1 MVGVVRA
8 RRVWWEWALIVLA
21 LLVAFWF
28 RTYRLAEVPPG
39 LHHDDIKNV
48 ILVHRIMDGYIR
60 IFYPENNGDEPLYH
74 WMQAIYFGTVGSG
87 YPEVRLL
94 SAGTTMVGVA
104 TAYAL
109 ARRLLGGNVALWTL
123 GWQAVSLWSF
133 FYGRRAVRPVL
144 LLPVAATTGY
154 LFVACLDDK
163 PRPRILR
170 GWGGWA
176 LAGVSLGASLYIY
189 QPGRVVPFFFLALVA
204 YLALFDRA
212 RLRRH
217 WRGIALFVLVG
228 AVLFSPLGLYLSSH
242 TEDRVAQVN
251 QPLVALREGDPR
263 PMLENAVRA
272 FGMFSFIGDPH
283 WRQFV
288 ADTPVF
294 EPLGAALFYAGILLS
309 LWRLRRFEYAFALL
323 WVPVMLSPAII
334 TEGAPNFL
342 RPIAVLGTVYLFPA
356 LASAEL
362 LAWLR
367 KRSWAGRG
375 WAWVASG
382 MLAMLLG
389 YNAWR
394 SYEGYFVQW
403 AVHPEVRFA
412 YNATIVEEGLYLNGA
427 TNLDSVVLSGHFPAD
442 LDPALVES
450 TLRRTDLVPR
460 WCDVREAL
468 LYPGGGSATL
478 FEPDYFPIDPIL
490 YDQFMDR
497 PEPAYERRL
506 SDGTLVFRTYPLRAD
521 LLDERLA
528 QAATQ
533 PVGWSGATRY
543 PRGMPDDLVELSL
556 PASFSGRADM
566 LGYEILGG
574 GRATPGQLIT
584 LVTYWRARQP
594 ASAQATTFVH
604 VLDAE
609 GQVLVGDDA
618 FGAPPNRWQAGDV
631 IVQLHRMVLPADLAA
646 GVYPLEIGWYERDS
660 GQRWEVTLEGEGT
673 VNRLLIGPLQ
683 VVSD

>member
-1 MVGVVRA
+1 LVEAARA
-8 RRVWWEWALIVLA
+8 RRTWWAWALIIVA

-48 ILVHRIMDGYIR
+48 ILVQRIMHGYIR

-74 WMQAIYFGTVGSG
+74 WMQALYFGIVGSG

-109 ARRLLGGNVALWTL
+109 ARRLLGANVALWTL

-170 GWGGWA
+170 GWAGWV
-176 LAGVSLGASLYIY
+176 LAGVALGASLYIY
-189 QPGRVVPFFFLALVA
+189 QPGRVVPFFFLALVT

-212 RLRRH
+212 RLQRH
-217 WRGIALFVLVG
+217 WRGIALFFLVG
-228 AVLFSPLGLYLSSH
+228 AALFGPLGVYLSSH
-242 TEDRVAQVN
+242 TEDRVGQVN
-251 QPLVALREGDPR
+251 QPLVALWEGDLR
-263 PMLENAVRA
+263 PMLENGVRA
-272 FGMFSFIGDPH
+272 FGMFTFIGDPH

-294 EPLGAALFYAGILLS
+294 EPLGAALFYGGIVLS
-309 LWRLRRFEYAFALL
+309 LWRLRRFEYAFSLL

-367 KRSWAGRG
+367 RRPWAGRR
-375 WAWVASG
+375 WALVVGG
-382 MLAMLLG
+382 MLVLLLG

-394 SYEGYFVQW
+394 SYDGYFVRW
-403 AVHPEVRFA
+403 AAHPEVRFA
-412 YNATIVEEGLYLNGA
+412 YNATIIEEGLYLNETPG
-427 TNLDSVVLSGHFPAD
+427 LDSAVLSGHFPAD

-450 TLRRTDLVPR
+450 TLRRTDLTPR
-460 WCDVREAL
+460 WCDVRQAL
-468 LYPGGGSATL
+468 VYPGGSASIV
-478 FEPDYFPIDPIL
+478 FEPDYFPIDPML
-490 YDQFMDR
+490 YDQFMGQ
-497 PEPAYERRL
+497 PEPSYERRL
-506 SDGTLVFRTYPLRAD
+506 GDGTLVFRIYPLRTE
-521 LLDERLA
+521 LLSERLA
-528 QAATQ
+528 QAAMQ
-533 PVGWSGATRY
+533 PGGWSEATQFSK
-543 PRGMPDDLVELSL
+543 GMPDDLVELAW
-556 PASFSGRADM
+556 PVSFPGRADM

-594 ASAQATTFVH
+594 ASAQAVTFVH
-604 VLDAE
+604 ALDLE
-609 GQVLVGDDA
+609 GQVLAGDDG

-631 IVQLHRMVLPADLAA
+631 IVQLHRMVLPADLASGA
-646 GVYPLEIGWYERDS
+646 YPLEIGWYERDS
-660 GQRWEVTLEGEGT
+660 GQRWELGLDGGGT

-683 VVSD
+683 VVTP